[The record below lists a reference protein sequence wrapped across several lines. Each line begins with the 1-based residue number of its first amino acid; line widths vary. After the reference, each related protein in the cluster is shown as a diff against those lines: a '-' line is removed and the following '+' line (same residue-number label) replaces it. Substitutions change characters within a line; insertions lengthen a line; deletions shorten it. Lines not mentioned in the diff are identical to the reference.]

1 MLRAMADCAFH
12 PGTETLLSCSRC
24 GRPACPECLVPMA
37 VGQQC
42 VGCVEG
48 RPAAGEKGATRHKLR
63 SAVLGADERGR
74 LTRPAPLFYAIIAA
88 FLALCLAAAL
98 MSDQA
103 LLNELVGEPNA
114 AAQAVAISLVI
125 VGAVLGLTLHEWAH
139 AFVAYRG
146 GDWSVRDQ
154 GYLTLDVRHYS
165 HPVLSVGL
173 PILFLLLGGLPLP
186 GGAVWINTQLLRS
199 KWWDSAVSLAGPT
212 ATVAFGL
219 LLLAVPAT
227 GALASVPLLEG
238 VLLFSA
244 YIQFALAA
252 LNVLPIP
259 GLDGYGILE
268 PMLPDDLQRLLA
280 PIRQWGIFIVLILLM
295 NGALD
300 FIWDLSIDSIIA
312 LGFDPGLVRLGY
324 DFADPSLTD

>member
-1 MLRAMADCAFH
+1 MPDCAFH

-24 GRPACPECLVPMA
+24 ERPACPACLVQLP

-48 RPAAGEKGATRHKLR
+48 RPATGEKGATRHKLR

-74 LTRPAPLFYAIIAA
+74 LTRPAPLFYAIVAA
-88 FLALCLAAAL
+88 FLALCVAAAL
-98 MSDQA
+98 LSEQA
-103 LLNELVGEPNA
+103 LRNELLGEGNGA
-114 AAQAVAISLVI
+114 AKAVAITLVI

-165 HPVLSVGL
+165 HPLLSVGL

-199 KWWDSAVSLAGPT
+199 NWWDSGVSLAGPA

-219 LLLAVPAT
+219 LLLLMPAT

-238 VLLFSA
+238 ILLFSA

-252 LNVLPIP
+252 LNLLPIP
-259 GLDGYGILE
+259 GLDGYGAIE
-268 PMLPDDLQRLLA
+268 PLLPADLQQLLA

-295 NGALD
+295 NGALG
-300 FIWDLSIDSIIA
+300 FIWEFSIDAIEL

-324 DFADPSLTD
+324 DFADPSLADR